1 MSLMKDDDKKYVK
14 ELFEKNLVNDVNIL
28 LFVDTKEKCMY
39 CNETKGLMEEI
50 AELDPRIKL
59 KVYDI
64 NKDKKEAS
72 LLGIDKT
79 PSMTMWGKVNYGIYY
94 FGIPAGHEFA
104 ALLEDIV
111 DVSKGA
117 TRLQPGT
124 KEKLKEINKPMNI
137 KVFITPT
144 CPYCP
149 RAVRTA
155 HQLAMENKNIRA
167 EMIEAMEFEELSNKY
182 EVMAV
187 PKIVIND
194 TISFEGALPEDAF
207 MSYVMQAAGK

>member
-1 MSLMKDDDKKYVK
+1 MGLMKEEDKKYVK
-14 ELFEKNLVNDVNIL
+14 DLFEKNLANEVNML
-28 LFVDTKEKCMY
+28 LFVDSKEKCMY
-39 CNETKGLMEEI
+39 CNETKELMEEL
-50 AELDPRIKL
+50 ASMNQKLKL

-64 NKDKKEAS
+64 NANKKEAQ

-79 PSMTMWGKVNYGIYY
+79 PSLTLWGKTNYSIYY

-117 TRLQPGT
+117 TRLQQST
-124 KEKLKEINKPMNI
+124 KEKLKSISKPMSI
-137 KVFITPT
+137 KVFVTPT

-155 HQLAMENKNIRA
+155 HQFAMENKNIRA
-167 EMIEAMEFEELSNKY
+167 EMIEAMEFEAMSNKY

-194 TISFEGALPEDAF
+194 TVSFEGALPEDVC
-207 MSYVMQAAGK
+207 MEYMLEAAK

>member
-1 MSLMKDDDKKYVK
+1 MGLMKEEDKKYVK
-14 ELFEKNLVNDVNIL
+14 DLFEKSLVDDVNML
-28 LFVDTKEKCMY
+28 LFVDSKERCMY
-39 CNETKGLMEEI
+39 CNETKELMEELASI
-50 AELDPRIKL
+50 NQKLKL

-64 NKDKKEAS
+64 STNKKEAQ
-72 LLGIDKT
+72 LLGIDKA
-79 PSMTMWGKVNYGIYY
+79 PSLTLWGKTNYSIFY

-111 DVSKGA
+111 DVSKNT
-117 TRLQPGT
+117 TRLQQST
-124 KEKLKEINKPMNI
+124 KEKLKSVSKPINI
-137 KVFITPT
+137 KVFVTPT

-155 HQLAMENKNIRA
+155 HQLAIENKNIRA
-167 EMIEAMEFEELSNKY
+167 EMVEAMEFEALANKY

-194 TISFEGALPEDAF
+194 TVSFEGALPEDAF
-207 MSYVMQAAGK
+207 MQYVMEAAGK

>member
-1 MSLMKDDDKKYVK
+1 MSMMKDEDRKYVN
-14 ELFEKNLVNDVNIL
+14 ELFEKNLANEVNIV
-28 LFVDTKEKCMY
+28 LFVDAKEQCMY
-39 CNETKGLMEEI
+39 CEETKALMEEL
-50 AELDPRIKL
+50 AALSPKL
-59 KVYDI
+59 KLTVYDI
-64 NKDKKEAS
+64 KAHRKEAA
-72 LLGIDKT
+72 LLGMDKV
-79 PSMTMWGKVNYGIYY
+79 PSMTLWGKSNYGIYY

-117 TRLQPGT
+117 SRLQQGT
-124 KEKLKEINKPMNI
+124 KEKLKKVNKPIDI

-155 HQLAMENKNIRA
+155 HQLAIENKNIRA
-167 EMIEAMEFEELSNKY
+167 EMIEAMEFEALSNKY
-182 EVMAV
+182 GVMAV

-194 TISFEGALPEDAF
+194 TVSFEGALPEDAF
-207 MSYVMQAAGK
+207 MEYVLEAAAK